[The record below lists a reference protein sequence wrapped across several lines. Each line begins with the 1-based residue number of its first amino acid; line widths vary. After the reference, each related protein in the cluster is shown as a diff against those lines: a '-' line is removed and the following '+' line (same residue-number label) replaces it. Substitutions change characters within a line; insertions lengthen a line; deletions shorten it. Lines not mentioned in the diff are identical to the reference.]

1 MKKIAVAI
9 LVVFSVALVAF
20 AASGPEKINLAEK
33 WGLETK
39 KQAVEF
45 PHAFH
50 QTKNECTEC
59 HMTAEGGALKNLDK
73 DGATLDPK
81 ALVAAGELKKGGTK
95 NPIHDDFCWKCHKE
109 KKVPK
114 GKSCSTCHK

>member
-1 MKKIAVAI
+1 MKKIVIAM

-20 AASGPEKINLAEK
+20 AATSPEKVNLAEQ
-33 WGLETK
+33 WGLDTK
-39 KQAVEF
+39 KPAVEF

-50 QTKNECTEC
+50 QTKNECIEC
-59 HMTAEGGALKNLDK
+59 HMTAEGGALKSIKTGKEFN
-73 DGATLDPK
+73 PK
-81 ALVAAGELKKGGTK
+81 ALVASGDIKKGKTK
-95 NPIHDDFCWKCHKE
+95 NPAHDEFCWECHKA